1 MIENLSKALLLNLTD
16 GILNKN
22 DSGLGMKGLAHVE
35 LESDLESK
43 TFIKTLK
50 SKPPLLIQKA
60 LYPNPSLPTTAHI
73 YIMSSAG
80 GILQGDNLEI
90 KIVSRKN
97 TDAYITTQAATQ
109 IYKAENQGATQHI
122 DVSLEK
128 NSYLE
133 YLPKQIIPHKS
144 ARFFQEVNFTLDPN
158 STLLYSETIS
168 AGRIAHGEKF
178 DFESLIFRLNA
189 YDTNNKILFSEALNI
204 EPQNQKEKFQV
215 LFGNKNIY
223 STIYI
228 ISQIINLENLDSE
241 IFQLLNTK
249 NLMSYSQLPNN
260 AGIVIRILSDSI
272 DEIDDLT
279 LAIRQLVRKLVP
291 KSTMKIYQ

>member
-1 MIENLSKALLLNLTD
+1 MN
-16 GILNKN
+16 
-22 DSGLGMKGLAHVE
+22 GLAHLE

-50 SKPPLLIQKA
+50 AKPPLLIQKA
-60 LYPNPSLPTTAHI
+60 LYPNPSLPKTAHV

-97 TDAYITTQAATQ
+97 TDAYITTQAATK
-109 IYKAENQGATQHI
+109 IYKSENQISTQHI
-122 DVSLEK
+122 DVTLEK

-144 ARFFQEVNFTLDPN
+144 AHFFQEVNFTLNPT

-178 DFESLIFRLNA
+178 DFESLVFRLIA
-189 YDTNNKILFSEALNI
+189 HDTNKKILFSEALNI
-204 EPQNQKEKFQV
+204 EPQNQKEKFQI

-223 STIYI
+223 TTIYI
-228 ISQIINLENLDSE
+228 ISQKINLENLDSE
-241 IFQLLNTK
+241 IFQVLKTK
-249 NLMSYSQLPNN
+249 NLMSCSQLPNN
-260 AGIVIRILSDSI
+260 SGIVIRILSDSI
-272 DEIDDLT
+272 DEIEDVISV
-279 LAIRQLVRKLVP
+279 IRQIVRKLVP
-291 KSTMKIYQ
+291 KTRMKITQ

>member
-1 MIENLSKALLLNLTD
+1 MIENLSKAPLLSLTD

-80 GILQGDNLEI
+80 GILQGDNIEI

-97 TDAYITTQAATQ
+97 TDTYITTQAATQ

-144 ARFFQEVNFTLDPN
+144 ARFFQEVNFILDPN

-168 AGRIAHGEKF
+168 AGRIAYGEKF

-279 LAIRQLVRKLVP
+279 SAIRQLVRKLVP